1 VVFPFSGDEKRAKLN
16 TLYHDAL
23 SVVASALEVL
33 ESACPLLKKT
43 LWTFPGGELIVVRAT
58 SSHPF
63 VLGAIW
69 SVASTQI
76 ENRHTD
82 SKARLEKLQRGKGNI
97 FVATADNM
105 SGSGGFRRLNCEC
118 GLL

>member
-16 TLYHDAL
+16 TLYHGAL

-63 VLGAIW
+63 VLGAIR
-69 SVASTQI
+69 SVASI
-76 ENRHTD
+76 
-82 SKARLEKLQRGKGNI
+82 
-97 FVATADNM
+97 
-105 SGSGGFRRLNCEC
+105 
-118 GLL
+118 